1 MKILFIGNSHTFM
14 NDMPSLVRD
23 MTQAAIGEECEVV
36 MLAYGG
42 RSLKWHMSEEYFA
55 VRYNILHGGYD
66 FCVMQEVAHPMTA
79 EEDTYENAR
88 RIVGLCRTADTVP
101 VIFETWAEK
110 AMPEHQAEMNRR
122 YRFIAED
129 TGSRLAP
136 IGEAW
141 EKAAKSSDI
150 ELYWRDGEHASPE
163 GDYLTALVITKTIT
177 GKMPG
182 RSFCSAYDFSL
193 PEGAFKLKEN
203 VQDERIELPKDVVS
217 VFHDIVGEMT

>member
-1 MKILFIGNSHTFM
+1 
-14 NDMPSLVRD
+14 
-23 MTQAAIGEECEVV
+23 
-36 MLAYGG
+36 
-42 RSLKWHMSEEYFA
+42 
-55 VRYNILHGGYD
+55 
-66 FCVMQEVAHPMTA
+66 
-79 EEDTYENAR
+79 
-88 RIVGLCRTADTVP
+88 
-101 VIFETWAEK
+101 WAEK

-203 VQDERIELPKDVVS
+203 VQDERIELPQGTVDVI
-217 VFHDIVGEMT
+217 HNIVDGLI

>member
-23 MTQAAIGEECEVV
+23 MVRDVTGEDCESV

-55 VRYNILHGGYD
+55 VRYNIIHGNYD

-79 EEDTYENAR
+79 EEDTYENVR
-88 RIVGLCRTADTVP
+88 RITGLCRAAGTVP
-101 VIFETWAEK
+101 VIFETCAEK
-110 AMPEHQAEMNRR
+110 AMPEHQTEMNRR

-193 PEGAFKLKEN
+193 PEGAFKLREN
-203 VQDERIELPKDVVS
+203 VQDEHIELPKDVVS
-217 VFHDIVGEMT
+217 VFHDIVDGLI